1 MRAFPT
7 HNVARQKQ
15 QQQERENMKDNR
27 LTRTLA
33 SELQVG
39 ATIGVRTCTSELPTQ
54 IVISKVTPIKWTET
68 IRIQGNDTVTGEL
81 LQFDYWDK
89 AEFWK

>member
-1 MRAFPT
+1 
-7 HNVARQKQ
+7 
-15 QQQERENMKDNR
+15 MKDNR

-54 IVISKVTPIKWTET
+54 IVISKVTPIKRTET
-68 IRIQGNDTVTGEL
+68 VRIQGNDTVTGEL

>member
-1 MRAFPT
+1 
-7 HNVARQKQ
+7 
-15 QQQERENMKDNR
+15 MKDNR

-39 ATIGVRTCTSELPTQ
+39 ATIGVRTCESQPHAY
-54 IVISKVTPIKWTET
+54 IVISKVTPIKRTET